1 MISVGMRLYANR
13 FNLKHLNAARGAA
26 RLCFLL
32 SGETNQGRPQSE
44 FQPCQMATRR
54 FICRGIFPGGVKES
68 ACLPIPVK
76 YVLFDWFEFCKTERF
91 LSLMGRLVS
100 RRWDKCRSLSSH
112 VEKMCIISSPPPS
125 VPTAASSNNTT
136 IPDQH
141 ELHGQIRTAKLYSRA
156 KKAENK
162 FSPAAPL
169 NQLILTKDRVWTPAE
184 VPAGWSLVSF

>member
-13 FNLKHLNAARGAA
+13 FNLKHLSAA
-26 RLCFLL
+26 RLCFRL
-32 SGETNQGRPQSE
+32 SGETNQGRAQSE

-54 FICRGIFPGGVKES
+54 LIRRGTFPGGVKES

-76 YVLFDWFEFCKTERF
+76 YVLFDWFEFCNTGRS
-91 LSLMGRLVS
+91 LSLMGGLVS
-100 RRWDKCRSLSSH
+100 RRWDKRRSLSSH
-112 VEKMCIISSPPPS
+112 VEETYIISSPPPS
-125 VPTAASSNNTT
+125 VPTAASSNSTI

-156 KKAENK
+156 KEAENK

-169 NQLILTKDRVWTPAE
+169 NQLILTKGRVWTPAE
-184 VPAGWSLVSF
+184 VPAGWSLGSF